1 VSVNVQPL
9 EIERMDCSRH
19 CSGFL
24 CRWTA

>member
-1 VSVNVQPL
+1 
-9 EIERMDCSRH
+9 MDCSRH